1 VAGDGQGGAVN
12 YWELEFNL
20 DADRAAFPDDVILG
34 PEPAQPEPPR
44 RTFQERHD
52 AFIADGLCPACKLD
66 LDESGFC
73 SICGF
78 DLAQDSAPMTI
89 ELRDDYVPQ
98 LPLPIDEFAPAAVD
112 EAA

>member
-1 VAGDGQGGAVN
+1 MS

-20 DADRAAFPDDVILG
+20 DADRAAFPDDVIHA
-34 PEPAQPEPPR
+34 PEPAPVVHEKR
-44 RTFQERHD
+44 GTFQERHD
-52 AFIADGLCPACKLD
+52 AFIADGLCPACKIEY
-66 LDESGFC
+66 DEAGFC

-78 DLAQDSAPMTI
+78 DLAQDKPLVTV

-98 LPLPIDEFAPAAVD
+98 LPLPLDEFAPAAVD